1 MSHNPDQLTID
12 KVMQGDNQAF
22 AALIERY
29 QHMVFTLALKI
40 VKNRED
46 AEEVAQDVFINAFRA
61 LRNYK
66 GDAKFSTWL
75 YKIAYYK
82 SLDYVKRNKSQPET
96 LSIDI
101 SGIYN
106 IGALDEALESME
118 ASDRKSIIRKAM
130 DQLPAADSVL
140 ITLYYFES
148 LSLEE
153 ISVIMGI
160 SANTAKVRLFRG
172 RKRLADI
179 LKNHLDLEMI
189 RNYERG

>member
-1 MSHNPDQLTID
+1 
-12 KVMQGDNQAF
+12 MQGDNQAF